1 MKNKT
6 MLCIFLTAAMAAAA
20 FLPSCSNT
28 QDEISS
34 STSSAVSYI
43 TPSTHAFPSEYVS
56 AVPLSS
62 FPDPVSG
69 TYNGQTITMSLAFEP
84 SIDWNALNSYKAH
97 QDYRFHNGYARILL
111 ATSPG
116 YSSTAYYYYIDKSGN
131 ISGGYKYASAFDDDG
146 RALVQFPNTTYAY
159 IDTSGKV
166 VEPCLDHNNAE
177 RAELEW
183 GTDGI
188 DVRQFGEPNAY
199 YQQLYDSEGN
209 LLNEEKFD
217 VISDT
222 FYNGL
227 GVIIKDNKIGL
238 IDTKGNVVIEPSFP
252 FDKESVVYDRGLGR
266 IWYYIPQYSDEDLII
281 IPINGKLG
289 VLKITRG

>member
-1 MKNKT
+1 MNRKSI
-6 MLCIFLTAAMAAAA
+6 LCICLSLSLAASIALT
-20 FLPSCSNT
+20 SCSDT
-28 QDEISS
+28 EEDTPSGSS
-34 STSSAVSYI
+34 SASYI

-56 AVPLSS
+56 AVPISS
-62 FPDPVSG
+62 FPEAVSG
-69 TYNGQTITMSLAFEP
+69 TYNGQTVTMSLAFEP
-84 SIDWNALNSYKAH
+84 SIDWNVLNSYKAY

-111 ATSPG
+111 ATAPG
-116 YSSTAYYYYIDKSGN
+116 YSSTAYYYYMDKNGN
-131 ISGGYKYASAFDDDG
+131 ISRGYKYASAFDDDG

-159 IDTSGKV
+159 IDTSEKV
-166 VEPCLDHNNAE
+166 VEPCLDHDNAE
-177 RAELEW
+177 VPELEW

-266 IWYYIPQYSDEDLII
+266 TWSYIPQYSDEDLII
-281 IPINGKLG
+281 IPTNGKLG
-289 VLKITRG
+289 VLKITID

>member
-1 MKNKT
+1 MKSKT
-6 MLCIFLTAAMAAAA
+6 ILCIFLTAAMAAAA

-34 STSSAVSYI
+34 STYSAVSYI

-166 VEPCLDHNNAE
+166 VEPCLNHLAAE
-177 RAELEW
+177 SPDLPYK
-183 GTDGI
+183 TDGI
-188 DVRQFGEPNAY
+188 EIHNTYGEPDSYA
-199 YQQLYDSEGN
+199 QLYDSEGN

-217 VISDT
+217 VISNT

-252 FDKESVVYDRGLGR
+252 FDKFGYNRGPSKKPS
-266 IWYYIPQYSDEDLII
+266 YYYPTYMDEDLII